1 MNQKILV
8 AVDGEATQDIMKEIL
23 AGAGYEVFLAGTG
36 KEALSILDREHPHAA
51 FLDVALPQVLGFEIC
66 EIIKKSS
73 HLKNT
78 GVVLVSSIYD
88 KARYKRAPQSL
99 YGADDYIERHHIHD
113 QMVVKLKKILGE
125 PSPEAE
131 PSKEAVNVIPE
142 PAPEVLSAP
151 VSQPPLQEAVE
162 FSLEPVAEPVSQ
174 PVPQPKPMAEAAPAL
189 VLLSP
194 PKIEPGISPEEAV
207 RHEEAKRF
215 ARLIVS
221 DIALYNQKV
230 IEEGIENGNV
240 EEVLKDDMAEAEKL
254 YQGRVPKEIREKT
267 NYLKEAL
274 LDFVERKKQ
283 MMKR

>member
-125 PSPEAE
+125 PSPEVE
-131 PSKEAVNVIPE
+131 PSKEAVNVIPA

-162 FSLEPVAEPVSQ
+162 FSLEPTAEPVLQ
-174 PVPQPKPMAEAAPAL
+174 QLKPMAEAAPAL
-189 VLLSP
+189 LSP
-194 PKIEPGISPEEAV
+194 PKKEPGISPEEAV

-215 ARLIVS
+215 ARLVVS
-221 DIALYNQKV
+221 DIALYNQKA

-240 EEVLKDDMAEAEKL
+240 EELLKDDMAEAEKL

-274 LDFVERKKQ
+274 QDFVERKKQ

>member
-113 QMVVKLKKILGE
+113 QMVVKLKKILGD
-125 PSPEAE
+125 PFPEVE
-131 PSKEAVNVIPE
+131 PSKEAVNVIPA

-151 VSQPPLQEAVE
+151 VSQPPPEAAIE

-174 PVPQPKPMAEAAPAL
+174 PVPQPKLMAETAPAL
-189 VLLSP
+189 PSL
-194 PKIEPGISPEEAV
+194 PKKEPDISPEEAV

-230 IEEGIENGNV
+230 IEEGIQNGNI
-240 EEVLKDDMAEAEKL
+240 EELLKDDMAEAEKL

-267 NYLKEAL
+267 NYLKAAL

>member
-1 MNQKILV
+1 MSQKILV

-23 AGAGYEVFLAGTG
+23 AEAGYEVFLAGTG

-73 HLKNT
+73 HLKST

-88 KARYKRAPQSL
+88 KARYKREPQSL

-113 QMVVKLKKILGE
+113 QMVVKLRKILGE
-125 PSPEAE
+125 VSPEIA
-131 PSKEAVNVIPE
+131 PSGGAVNATSA
-142 PAPEVLSAP
+142 PAAEVLSAP
-151 VSQPPLQEAVE
+151 VSLPPPQEPVE
-162 FSLEPVAEPVSQ
+162 FSLEPVAQ
-174 PVPQPKPMAEAAPAL
+174 PVLQPETTAETAAAP
-189 VLLSP
+189 VPLSP
-194 PKIEPGISPEEAV
+194 PQKEPGIPPEEAV

-221 DIALYNQKV
+221 DIALYNQKT

-240 EEVLKDDMAEAEKL
+240 EELLKEDMAEAEKL
-254 YQGRVPKEIREKT
+254 YQGRVSKEIREKT
-267 NYLKEAL
+267 NYLRDAL
-274 LDFVERKKQ
+274 QDFVDRKKQ
-283 MMKR
+283 MIKNNCNP